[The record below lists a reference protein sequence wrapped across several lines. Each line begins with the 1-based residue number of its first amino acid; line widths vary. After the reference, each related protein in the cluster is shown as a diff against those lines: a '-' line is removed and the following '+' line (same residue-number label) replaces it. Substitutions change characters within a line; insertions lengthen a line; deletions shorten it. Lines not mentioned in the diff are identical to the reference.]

1 VTEENGQNSELLPYV
16 RAQVDYI
23 IQELDRK
30 FGGEGPTIKVVPE
43 DGGVG
48 FMYAE
53 GQLLVREEYLERVLR
68 LLELPQDPGQGRS
81 DDREAQAPDDAGVV
95 EPVVRGVVLLRL
107 RRGDGQPSVLEA
119 LDRIDAALGTG
130 VATPDQVLTV
140 CPEIAPCA
148 ATEPEIVDDKTEP
161 YPGICR
167 ANSGAGVMIYIA
179 DTGLIHHPAK
189 HHPWLRDVNG
199 EPDAPIPVVNGTPT
213 ITSPYI
219 GHGTFVA
226 GVVRCMAPE
235 AEIFVMNEMA
245 GSGSTLESNIAQR
258 LNAAL
263 SLPVDIFHVSVTAPT
278 RNNQPMIGIEAWLEL
293 LRQYKGTVCVA
304 PAGNSGS
311 SRRSWPAA
319 SPGVVSVGALAADW
333 RSRARFSNFGSW
345 VDVYAPGR
353 DLVNAYATGTYI
365 CQVPPYAGQERE
377 LYGMAKWSGTSFS
390 SPIMTGLIAA
400 RMFRTGENGQQA
412 AAALLAQA
420 RRQAI
425 PGVGPILLPCCEP
438 QCREPQCRECCGD
451 RLPAATACGCRR

>member
-1 VTEENGQNSELLPYV
+1 VTEENGENSELLPYV

-23 IQELDRK
+23 IGEFDRK
-30 FGGEGPTIKVVPE
+30 FDSQGPAIKVVPH

-53 GQLLVREEYLERVLR
+53 GQLLVRDEYLDRVLA
-68 LLELPQDPGQGRS
+68 LLEPPQEPEQGPS
-81 DDREAQAPDDAGVV
+81 DDRAAQAPDGTALV
-95 EPVVRGVVLLRL
+95 EPVIRGVALVRL
-107 RRGDGQPSVLEA
+107 RQRYGRPSVLET
-119 LDRIDAALGTG
+119 LDRIDAAFGSG
-130 VATPDQVLTV
+130 AATPNQVLTV

-148 ATEPEIVDDKTEP
+148 ATEPEIVDDRTEP
-161 YPGICR
+161 YPGICH
-167 ANSGAGVMIYIA
+167 ASSGAGVMIYIA
-179 DTGLIHHPAK
+179 DTGLVHLPAK
-189 HHPWLRDVNG
+189 HHPWLRDVHG
-199 EPDAPIPVVNGTPT
+199 EPDAAIPVVNGTPA
-213 ITSPYI
+213 ITSPYT

-226 GVVRCMAPE
+226 GVVRCMAPD

-245 GSGSTLESNIAQR
+245 GSGSALESDIAQR

-263 SLPVDIFHVSVTAPT
+263 SLPVDIFHLSITAPT

-311 SRRSWPAA
+311 AQRSWPAA

-353 DLVNAYATGTYI
+353 DLVNAFATGSYV
-365 CQVPPYAGQERE
+365 CQVPPYTGQERE
-377 LYGMAKWSGTSFS
+377 FYGMAKWSGTSFS
-390 SPIMTGLIAA
+390 SPIVTGLIAA

-412 AAALLAQA
+412 AAALLAEA

-438 QCREPQCRECCGD
+438 SRCEPPRHECCTE
-451 RLPAATACGCRR
+451 RLAGGCACGGRR